1 MRHYTKEELELYR
14 NGKMSVLGKIACST
28 HLKGCKECASLLDEL
43 KEDDRFV
50 AELCSSLQAYQAVA
64 EKTMTS
70 DK

>member
-50 AELCSSLQAYQAVA
+50 AELCSSLQAYS
-64 EKTMTS
+64 ESEDSSK
-70 DK
+70 